1 MGVVGVHC
9 SCIALRPV
17 LPIGVHG
24 CNASAVQH
32 QRHPPNFA
40 GDEKISR
47 QCLDL
52 QRCFSLQLS
61 LHNSSLLQ
69 AQRPSWRRK
78 ISKEASR
85 DDQEGNE
92 ITVIFIER
100 RKWKNK
106 LPERSDYAH
115 AAARD
120 RDDLSRCQSRPRKK
134 GFILS
139 DGAKKGRGT
148 RLESVFTMQLGI
160 RWWHKNSLLV
170 KMKVAYLDDTN
181 LKWYWCKSDNASLC
195 CRRAVYA

>member
-1 MGVVGVHC
+1 MRRERTKEERKRRDEIELYWMGVVGVHC

-47 QCLDL
+47 QGLDL

-61 LHNSSLLQ
+61 LHNSSILQ
-69 AQRPSWRRK
+69 AQRPPWTRK

-106 LPERSDYAH
+106 LPERSDYTH

-120 RDDLSRCQSRPRKK
+120 RDDLSRCQSRSRKK

-148 RLESVFTMQLGI
+148 RLGKCVYHAALHSVMTQKQSPCQDEGCLP
-160 RWWHKNSLLV
+160 WWH
-170 KMKVAYLDDTN
+170 
-181 LKWYWCKSDNASLC
+181 
-195 CRRAVYA
+195 